1 MEILQIVYVAINV
14 VALIFGLIWLLGAQE
29 PKISAY
35 IFSIIRK
42 CLGKVGVILASFI
55 LVILTI
61 PAISVLAVIIAFITL
76 IGAYTA

>member
-14 VALIFGLIWLLGAQE
+14 VALIFGLIWLLGARE

-42 CLGKVGVILASFI
+42 CLGKVGVILARYIFS
-55 LVILTI
+55 
-61 PAISVLAVIIAFITL
+61 IIRKCL
-76 IGAYTA
+76 GKV